1 MIYPAMVRKRIVE
14 LASTEGMKTKE
25 IAALFGICR
34 SGTRRVRQR
43 HRERGTYLPK
53 VYRPGRRPQL
63 TGEVTQRIRDF
74 VAAHADATRRE
85 IKDALG
91 LTVSV
96 QTVGE
101 WVRKLGL
108 VLKKSR

>member
-1 MIYPAMVRKRIVE
+1 MTYPVMVRKRIVE
-14 LASTEGMKTKE
+14 LASLEGMKTKQ
-25 IAALFGICR
+25 IATLFGICR
-34 SGTRRVRQR
+34 SGTRRVKQQ

-53 VYRPGRRPQL
+53 AYRRGRSLQMTDAIAQQVR
-63 TGEVTQRIRDF
+63 VF
-74 VAAHADATRRE
+74 VAAKADATRQE

-91 LTVSV
+91 LSVSV

-101 WVRKLGL
+101 WVRRLGL

>member
-1 MIYPAMVRKRIVE
+1 MTYPELVRKRIVE
-14 LASTEGMKTKE
+14 LALHEGMKTKQ
-25 IAALFGICR
+25 IATLFGICR
-34 SGTRRVRQR
+34 SGTRRVKQRQR
-43 HRERGTYLPK
+43 EQGTYLPRA
-53 VYRPGRRPQL
+53 YRPRRKPQM
-63 TGEVTQRIRDF
+63 TSVIAQQIRDF
-74 VAAHADATRRE
+74 VVAHADATRQE

>member
-1 MIYPAMVRKRIVE
+1 MAYPIMVRKRIVE
-14 LASTEGMKTKE
+14 LASVQGMKTKQ

-34 SGTRRVRQR
+34 SGTRRVKQQ

-53 VYRPGRRPQL
+53 AYRPGRRPMMTDAVARQ
-63 TGEVTQRIRDF
+63 IRDF
-74 VAAHADATRRE
+74 VAAHADATRQE
-85 IKDALG
+85 IKEALQ

-101 WVRKLGL
+101 WVRKLEL